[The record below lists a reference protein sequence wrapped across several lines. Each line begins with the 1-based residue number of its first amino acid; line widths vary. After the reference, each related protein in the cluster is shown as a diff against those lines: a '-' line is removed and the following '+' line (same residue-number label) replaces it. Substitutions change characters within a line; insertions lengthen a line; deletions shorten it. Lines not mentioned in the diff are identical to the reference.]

1 MAKLLLT
8 DIKIFLTL
16 VILSIFI
23 LFFDY
28 FKLLN
33 LPKSLLQSLTVPIQ
47 YGFYKTGL
55 SVSHQFEFIFIAR
68 TAAQKNKALED
79 QIAEVLSENARL
91 RKDLAEAQGALAQQT
106 SLNPETFNLVAARP
120 IGLVESRYLLIDKG
134 LNDNLKLNQPVVF
147 KDNFIGRIKEVSSK
161 QSKIILE
168 SDPDSVIAAFVSS
181 KDGRAKGVLKGQF
194 GSEMLLDKIL
204 HREPVAVSDLVYS
217 DGTEGNI
224 PRGLILGNISQVLER
239 ENEIFKQAKVKTI
252 FDVSDLD
259 IVFVITN

>member
-1 MAKLLLT
+1 MRKLLLT
-8 DIKIFLTL
+8 DIKIFL
-16 VILSIFI
+16 ILILISILL

-28 FKLLN
+28 FRLLN
-33 LPKSLLQSLTVPIQ
+33 FPKSLVQSLTVPVQ

-55 SVSHQFEFIFIAR
+55 GVSRQFEFVFLAR
-68 TAAQKNKALED
+68 SAAQKNKALTD
-79 QIAEVLSENARL
+79 QLAEVLSENARL
-91 RKDLAEAQGALAQQT
+91 RKNLAEAEGALAQQT
-106 SLNPETFNLVAARP
+106 SLSPETFNLVAARP

-134 LNDNLKLNQPVVF
+134 LNDNLKINQPVVY

-168 SDPDSVIAAFVSS
+168 SDPDFVIAAFVSN
-181 KDGRAKGVLKGQF
+181 KDGRAKGVLRGQF

-204 HREPVAVSDLVYS
+204 HREPIAVSDLVYS
-217 DGTEGNI
+217 EGTEGNI
-224 PRGLILGNISQVLER
+224 PRGLILGNVSQVLDR

-252 FDVSDLD
+252 FDVADLD